1 LYGIPS
7 SGWVKESVI
16 FLPSMD
22 LLDKLRAIAT
32 RLEPHAHD
40 RFRPFLTTIDSLIN
54 PGEVII
60 QGRRTLMFGSNNY
73 LGLTNH
79 PEVIAAAKHALD
91 LYGSGTTGS
100 RIANGTLSEHEALE
114 QDFAKFFGKRAATIF
129 TTGYQANLG
138 MIGALCGPGDV
149 VMLDAESHASI
160 CDATRLSGAE
170 VVWVQHNS
178 PSNLAKKL
186 GRLPKHQRNR
196 LVVVEGL
203 YSIRGDVAPLR
214 EIVEVCREY
223 GAYILVDEAHSFGI
237 YGKRG
242 LGWAEEQ
249 GVLDQVDFLVGTF
262 SKTLGGVGGF
272 CVSDHLELR
281 EAYFLARA
289 YAFTASGTPASVA
302 GVRAALAIIGRD
314 PSFRE
319 RLWRN
324 VRAFRAGLQSVGY
337 DVGSCESPL
346 IPVYTGP
353 EDVTMALWQG
363 LLEAGV
369 YVNLVIPPGCP
380 KDQCLLRTSVSAAHT
395 AEQVKECVEIFA
407 AVGSKLGFMPVAAGS

>member
-1 LYGIPS
+1 
-7 SGWVKESVI
+7 
-16 FLPSMD
+16 MD
-22 LLDKLRAIAT
+22 LLDKLRAVAS
-32 RLEPHAHD
+32 RMEPHAHD
-40 RFRPFLTTIDSLIN
+40 RYRPFLTTIDSLIN
-54 PGEVII
+54 PGEVVIH
-60 QGRRTLMFGSNNY
+60 GRRTLMFGSNNY
-73 LGLTNH
+73 FGLTNH

-100 RIANGTLSEHEALE
+100 RIANGTLAEHEALE
-114 QDFAKFFGKRAATIF
+114 HDFARFFGKRAASIF

-186 GRLPKHQRNR
+186 GRLPKHERNR

-214 EIVEVCREY
+214 EIVDVCREHD
-223 GAYILVDEAHSFGI
+223 AYVLVDEAHSFGI
-237 YGKRG
+237 YGERG
-242 LGWAEEQ
+242 LGCSEEQ
-249 GVLDQVDFLVGTF
+249 GVLEHVDFLVGTF

-272 CVSDHLELR
+272 CVSDHIELR
-281 EAYFLARA
+281 EIYFAARA

-302 GVRAALAIIGRD
+302 GVRAALSIIGRD
-314 PSFRE
+314 RSFRD
-319 RLWRN
+319 RLWKN
-324 VRAFRAGLQSVGY
+324 VRAFRSGMQAAGY
-337 DVGSCESPL
+337 DVGPYESPL
-346 IPVYTGP
+346 IPVYTGA
-353 EDVTMALWQG
+353 EDITLALWQG

-369 YVNLVIPPGCP
+369 YVNLVVPPGCL
-380 KDQCLLRTSVSAAHT
+380 KDQCLLRTSCSAAHT
-395 AEQVKECVEIFA
+395 PEQIEE
-407 AVGSKLGFMPVAAGS
+407 AVAMFTKVGNELSFLPVAAST